1 MNCSGLCC
9 ATYAVI
15 PLRAGEANRI
25 AEYLEIPIDEFR
37 ENYIQPWRKE
47 AHYES
52 ARNGDMLA
60 ESFKISPACAFWTT
74 GLCGIHEVKP
84 LTCKLFAP
92 ACVAHSWLE
101 REECVQKHK
110 DRLKRQEHYL
120 NVNIL
125 RDYYGKGN

>member
-15 PLRAGEANRI
+15 SLRAGEANRI

>member
-15 PLRAGEANRI
+15 PLRAGEATRI
-25 AEYLEIPIDEFR
+25 AEYLEIPIDAFR

-47 AHYES
+47 AHRES
-52 ARNGDMLA
+52 IKNGDMLI
-60 ESFKISPACAFWTT
+60 ESFKISPACVFWTT
-74 GLCGIHEVKP
+74 GRCGINDVKP

-101 REECVQKHK
+101 REECLREHK
-110 DRLKRQEHYL
+110 DRLKEPKYKL
-120 NVNIL
+120 NVNRI
-125 RDYYGKGN
+125 RGYYGKRN